1 MKYILMT
8 LLFVI
13 SINTNASEELSK
25 TTLIEQVKHVNNL
38 QNKVLM
44 AGSTAQDITNLFAA
58 YTDNFTYEHEVYG
71 GVYTREHLLSN
82 TIKFHKKGN
91 YKNTKP
97 RYKILKTMV
106 GLNAVAISRLQ
117 RDGATHLSVFE
128 FKGNKVSRIIEYW
141 K

>member
-13 SINTNASEELSK
+13 SINTNASEELSNA
-25 TTLIEQVKHVNNL
+25 TLIKQLTHVNNL

-44 AGSTAQDITNLFAA
+44 ANSTAQDVTNLFAA
-58 YTDNFTYEHEVYG
+58 YTDDFTYEHEVYG

-82 TIKFHKKGN
+82 TVKFHKKGN
-91 YKNTKP
+91 YKKTTP
-97 RYKILKTMV
+97 RYKILNTMV
-106 GLNAVAISRLQ
+106 GLNAVAVTRLQ
-117 RDGATHLSVFE
+117 DDGVVHLSVFE